1 VSRIYWTILGRILFS
16 GAEAILLSRVCVH
29 VREAIVVRTR
39 PEVVRNGRVEC
50 LNKLVLLG

>member
-1 VSRIYWTILGRILFS
+1 MSRIYWTILGRILFS